1 MITNIF
7 SIFDPSSSLIK
18 LNNISFIVIT
28 LLLTNQINK
37 RNTSINQIINKVK
50 RRFKKERNALINE
63 KKGNNKIIQT
73 TMSILLLLNLIAL
86 LPQTIASTSQGT
98 LTLGI
103 AITIWLL
110 SILFSITKKPKRL
123 IIHLTPQGTPPQLI
137 NFIVIVEIIRTII
150 RPITLCVRLTANITA
165 GHLLISLLRNF
176 FLSLSETSKI
186 IIAIIPIILTVLE
199 RRVAII
205 QAYVFTTL
213 ISLYASENQ
222 YDKKIPSIP
231 HSRKKTMTFNSISKS
246 IFNHKLNN
254 YLNIYK
260 NQHYITISY
269 ISYSNNSNYVVNRYL
284 KRNHQTGQSY

>member
-18 LNNISFIVIT
+18 LNNISFIVIAFI
-28 LLLTNQINK
+28 LINQINK
-37 RNTSINQIINKVK
+37 ADTNTSHMINKVK
-50 RRFKKERNALINE
+50 KRFKKERNALINE

-73 TMSILLLLNLIAL
+73 TITILLLLNLIAL
-86 LPQTIASTSQGT
+86 LPQTIALTSQGT

-110 SILFSITKKPKRL
+110 SILFRITKKPKRL
-123 IIHLTPQGTPPQLI
+123 IIHLTPQGTPIQLI

-176 FLSLSETSKI
+176 FLSLSKTSKFI
-186 IIAIIPIILTVLE
+186 LTLIPILLTILE

-213 ISLYASENQ
+213 ISLYAAENQ
-222 YDKKIPSIP
+222 YDKKISLIP
-231 HSRKKTMTFNSISKS
+231 YSRKKTMATNSIYLC
-246 IFNHKLNN
+246 IPGNEFNN
-254 YLNIYK
+254 YLNIY
-260 NQHYITISY
+260 
-269 ISYSNNSNYVVNRYL
+269 
-284 KRNHQTGQSY
+284 

>member
-18 LNNISFIVIT
+18 LNNISFIIIT
-28 LLLTNQINK
+28 LIL
-37 RNTSINQIINKVK
+37 INQTNKANTNINQMINKVK

-63 KKGNNKIIQT
+63 KKGNNKMIQT
-73 TMSILLLLNLIAL
+73 TISILLLLNLIAL

-103 AITIWLL
+103 AITMWLL
-110 SILFSITKKPKRL
+110 SILFRVTKKPKRL
-123 IIHLTPQGTPPQLI
+123 IIHLTPQGTPLQLI

-176 FLSLSETSKI
+176 FLSLSKTSKFI
-186 IIAIIPIILTVLE
+186 LALIPILLTILE

-213 ISLYASENQ
+213 ISLYAAENQ
-222 YDKKIPSIP
+222 YDKKIPPIS
-231 HSRKKTMTFNSISKS
+231 HSRKKTMTINSICKS
-246 IFNHKLNN
+246 IPSNKFYN
-254 YLNIYK
+254 YLSIY
-260 NQHYITISY
+260 
-269 ISYSNNSNYVVNRYL
+269 
-284 KRNHQTGQSY
+284 